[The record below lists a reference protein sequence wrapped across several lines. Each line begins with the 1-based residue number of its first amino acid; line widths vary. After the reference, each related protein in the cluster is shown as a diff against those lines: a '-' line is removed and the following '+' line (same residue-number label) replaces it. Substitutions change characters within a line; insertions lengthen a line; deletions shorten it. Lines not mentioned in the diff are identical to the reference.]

1 MKQGTYILTF
11 SGPDESHCGQPHFE
25 SIVYE
30 KTTNSIRTLSILEN
44 NTTIADRE
52 EYPVPHSDVVNSLI
66 GYIPF
71 WTPNGRK
78 IQLVKTSLDCGQR
91 YPGMYRPMYISNYRD
106 MDNLLQDDQITS
118 DYYADPPIYDIR
130 TYINYL
136 RQLEFILDELH
147 AVFMVIEPDR
157 NNIKTFGNTIRNILI
172 LACTEFDSLMKLILK
187 ENRIE
192 NENDRYSTMDY
203 VSLLKPLK
211 LKKYSLSLKNI
222 NGINTISPFS
232 KWNSMKP
239 TKSLSWYNAYN
250 NIKHDRINNFELA
263 NLSNALNAIMGFAA
277 ALIAKYGYRNGL
289 WNEKIGKIIQVDE
302 EPQWAI
308 KDFYIPPFN
317 NDNYQ
322 YVDYPLYKTHIVD
335 L

>member
-11 SGPDESHCGQPHFE
+11 SGPDESRWGQPHFE
-25 SIVYE
+25 SIIYE
-30 KTTNSIRTLSILEN
+30 NTTDFVRTLSIRDN
-44 NTTIADRE
+44 NTTTADCME
-52 EYPVPHSDVVNSLI
+52 FQVPKRDVIHSLI
-66 GYIPF
+66 SFVPF

-91 YPGMYRPMYISNYRD
+91 YPGMYRSMYIPNYRD
-106 MDNLLQDDQITS
+106 MDNLLEDDRITS
-118 DYYADPPIYDIR
+118 DYYADPPIKDTK

-136 RQLEFILDELH
+136 RQLEFILDELQ
-147 AVFMVIEPDR
+147 AVFMVVEPDR

-187 ENRIE
+187 ENKIE
-192 NENDRYSTMDY
+192 KENDRYSTQDY

-232 KWNSMKP
+232 SWNSMKP
-239 TKSLSWYNAYN
+239 TKSLSWYSAYN
-250 NIKHDRINNFELA
+250 SIKHDRINNFELA
-263 NLSNALNAIMGFAA
+263 NLSNTLNAIMGFVAT
-277 ALIAKYGYRNGL
+277 LIAKYGYRNSL
-289 WNEKIGKIIQVDE
+289 WKEKVGKIIQVDN

-308 KDFYIPPFN
+308 KDFYIPPLN
-317 NDNYQ
+317 NSNYQ
-322 YVDYPLYKTHIVD
+322 FVNYPLIVNMRS
-335 L
+335 